1 MIWIA
6 KLMQASGKKVY
17 FQLPECSLT
26 YAKLMQA
33 SGKKVYFQLPECSLT
48 YAKLM
53 QIICPAK

>member
-1 MIWIA
+1 
-6 KLMQASGKKVY
+6 MQASGKKVY